1 MRRQRE
7 LRFAFVAAVFPASNS
22 FPMRASYMRIG
33 ESDGRIENPLIDG
46 AASALRKPVCMAA

>member
-1 MRRQRE
+1 
-7 LRFAFVAAVFPASNS
+7 
-22 FPMRASYMRIG
+22 MRASYMRIG